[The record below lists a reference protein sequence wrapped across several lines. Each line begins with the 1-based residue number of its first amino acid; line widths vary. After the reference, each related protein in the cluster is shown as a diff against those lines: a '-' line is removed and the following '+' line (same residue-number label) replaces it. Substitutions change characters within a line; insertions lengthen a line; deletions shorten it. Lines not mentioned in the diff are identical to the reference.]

1 VDGRFE
7 RWKYSAEL
15 FLEYPIFGAGTGDVD
30 ALRTVKFR
38 ENNDIIGF
46 KNKFNAHNQF
56 LELLSGQGLLGGAW
70 FLLAFYF
77 LIKNAY
83 INKEYLYLYILS
95 GIFFCCLTESMF
107 RVSWGIVF
115 FSIMSSLAITTFVTS
130 KRNIET

>member
-1 VDGRFE
+1 LKNTEDRSNYFDRLFLEQTGLNGLENVDGRFE

-95 GIFFCCLTESMF
+95 GIF
-107 RVSWGIVF
+107 
-115 FSIMSSLAITTFVTS
+115 
-130 KRNIET
+130 